1 MELDPRL
8 KYLFDKGYTPETIKE
23 KATQGVDPLNL
34 YYFERGYSP
43 KDVQIEQNKLNE
55 GFGKK
60 LLRGVLEPVA
70 TLVTRPFQVAK
81 ALTGAETPE
90 EQGVS
95 LPFLG
100 RIEAPTTGQDIV
112 KDVGRGLETV
122 SLGIGG
128 GGAKTAIQTGMKGLV
143 KRGFVEGLGVGLKS
157 GALMSFGQAIQE
169 AENTPSDI
177 AYKTIFGT
185 TVGGL
190 TGGLFGSLIPIA
202 GKAINKTTG
211 IVKKFSN
218 IESLNDELVNL
229 NKTALRPTNSQ
240 LRKWGEKN
248 VDPMKTYTEIFGA
261 RLPQVDKNNRFIQE
275 SLQDLI
281 GEVDNVYRPSAEAFN
296 TILRNS
302 PEVNSIR
309 RMGDRAIRE
318 VENSNLTADARTKA
332 IEKINTELN
341 ALKAEAKQAGK
352 LFGDDNVPV
361 ELIDNWKDR
370 YFTNTKYFGPEEAGI
385 TNTANRSLG
394 FTFKEGIEEVI
405 KDIGVKQYNKQ
416 LQQYIVLKDF
426 LEELNGKLA
435 GTGGR
440 MTRLVSRG
448 IGSVIGSNE
457 GILGST
463 FGALTGDKLAQLWI
477 NPSLSPYRWLI
488 SMQLNKLPQA
498 EKAVLVDEA
507 NAIIKQM
514 FEKRMNT
521 LNLPDPSFIP
531 MGAATPPVSGT
542 IKPQGPG
549 GLFEYFENLK
559 ASQKAAGVYK
569 IKEAPQSPKSQP
581 AIMKPTIAVNKK
593 PIDKTIPLEPKKSKT
608 PVDKSLQGGYIQAY
622 RETGDLTTKLLQKL
636 EGRDTVSKQF
646 ISDLTNSADLKQVE
660 KDIIRQVLQGE
671 GNKVNVSEFAE
682 KVKNELL
689 PLKVKSS
696 DAIRTGKNVPYP
708 QNLMPVAEGNFTP
721 IYENVSLPDSL
732 RGRVANY
739 KENIYESPVKTSAG
753 GTHFRDN
760 SNNYFGHTRI
770 EDMVDNKTRRVIEV
784 QSDLYQKGNLEQSV
798 ARAEMPRGGI
808 MRKSD
813 MEGLQKL
820 QQYNDPTA
828 HFRMV
833 REELKKAAQDG
844 KTKVQFPTG
853 ETAMKIEGLGERNN
867 WEINTTDRS
876 GAPFIAKAE
885 IGDLKVGQQISQQRG
900 DDWIITDVLGDGKF
914 KAVPMREMES
924 IAEMANTT
932 IDKLP
937 KSEFKDYAR
946 ASQETFDIS
955 GKVDTNN
962 PIYKFYEKDLGRYLK
977 NNFNA
982 QTVVD
987 KQGVK
992 WMEVPITKDMADKP
1006 VTAFGKIA
1014 TSPLVIGAGAT
1025 ALGVGAL
1032 KYAEKKSK

>member
-169 AENTPSDI
+169 AENTPADI

-361 ELIDNWKDR
+361 DLIDNWKDR

-488 SMQLNKLPQA
+488 SMQLNKLPQS

-608 PVDKSLQGGYIQAY
+608 PVDKSLQGGYIQA
-622 RETGDLTTKLLQKL
+622 GGSAKNDLNSSIQK
-636 EGRDTVSKQF
+636 
-646 ISDLTNSADLKQVE
+646 
-660 KDIIRQVLQGE
+660 
-671 GNKVNVSEFAE
+671 
-682 KVKNELL
+682 
-689 PLKVKSS
+689 
-696 DAIRTGKNVPYP
+696 
-708 QNLMPVAEGNFTP
+708 
-721 IYENVSLPDSL
+721 
-732 RGRVANY
+732 
-739 KENIYESPVKTSAG
+739 
-753 GTHFRDN
+753 
-760 SNNYFGHTRI
+760 
-770 EDMVDNKTRRVIEV
+770 
-784 QSDLYQKGNLEQSV
+784 
-798 ARAEMPRGGI
+798 
-808 MRKSD
+808 
-813 MEGLQKL
+813 
-820 QQYNDPTA
+820 
-828 HFRMV
+828 
-833 REELKKAAQDG
+833 
-844 KTKVQFPTG
+844 
-853 ETAMKIEGLGERNN
+853 
-867 WEINTTDRS
+867 
-876 GAPFIAKAE
+876 AKAS
-885 IGDLKVGQQISQQRG
+885 GQSFDEWVETQ
-900 DDWIITDVLGDGKF
+900 TDPL
-914 KAVPMREMES
+914 
-924 IAEMANTT
+924 
-932 IDKLP
+932 
-937 KSEFKDYAR
+937 SEFKTGVGIKDPDIARGTVKEAINDIGGIKNVERGTVDINRVEKTESINTRSERYKEVERDVKAGTITPIIVDDYLQIMDGHHRLEVYKSMGMKEIPVVAPKGTDGVNVKSPAQLKAEWDKVIPNKEGGFVR
-946 ASQETFDIS
+946 IM
-955 GKVDTNN
+955 GKEFREIPEPTKREIMDA
-962 PIYKFYEKDLGRYLK
+962 IDYLK
-977 NNFNA
+977 MGRNDSKMMDETVDILIEKYNINPNWTLKKIIDTFEKLINNTKTSQLNIRRVLENA
-982 QTVVD
+982 
-987 KQGVK
+987 GS
-992 WMEVPITKDMADKP
+992 
-1006 VTAFGKIA
+1006 IA
-1014 TSPLVIGAGAT
+1014 TSPLGIGAGAT